1 MMHRRPLHLSLL
13 SILFLAFLAVPV
25 SAQDE
30 ESPTRYIN
38 PLIGTGSHGHT
49 YPGASLP
56 FGMVQLSPDAGKSGW
71 DWCSGYH
78 YSDSSLAGFSH
89 THLSGTG
96 CGDLGDILFTPG
108 TSSAILNDK
117 YRAPFSHA
125 HETAAAGYYSV
136 LLQDSK
142 VLVELT
148 ATTRAGFHRYT
159 FTSSDSALIV
169 INLGYGQDDITM
181 ESFAGL
187 ENESLLMGSRYSNG
201 WATDQRVFFAARFS
215 PAPASVGF
223 LSDGVPLPGSRL
235 ARGKN
240 VKAVLRFAVPRGGI
254 ILAKVGLSAVSTS
267 GALGN
272 LTNEIPGWDFDII
285 RQSAA
290 EAWDRELRKIAVQSS
305 DEHQKT
311 VFYTALYHAML
322 APTMYAD
329 IDRKY
334 RGADGQTHRGD
345 TFQDY
350 STLSLWD
357 TFRAAHPLY
366 TILMPDRVG
375 DLVNSMLAFA
385 REGGHLPVWPLAAC
399 ETNTMIGYN
408 AVPVIADAYFKGI
421 KGFDI
426 QEAYRAMKASAIRD
440 HQGLKYYSPSAAIPE
455 TGGAAAASWPP
466 AETGPVFNGYGTR
479 FAGDTISYHSA
490 HPQVSRAMIA
500 RATSE
505 HSTILWNT
513 STVPAKLTDKNLS
526 FVWLAGVASQK
537 GAHRFDLYLNRQYL
551 LSFNTAAK
559 PSDREWS
566 IIGRTGARLSFRAST
581 TDWMGDLFGTMVL
594 TVPAGAVKPGTSQEV
609 QLTGG
614 NDASPDWVMTFMHQF
629 TPRLVLS
636 GDFGTVKEGGSTVQM
651 IRADVEHVGPPGRVT
666 LTAEGVP
673 PLTVWVTP
681 GLSTFRIRVPAVAAT
696 RTVAVT
702 LGPAKTPTARG
713 TVTVVPMRSVG
724 YIPADMEPESVSKT
738 LEYAYDDWCIA
749 QVAKALGYKDDYA
762 LFTERAG
769 YFKNLL
775 DKTTGFMR
783 GRNLDG
789 SWRTPFN
796 PRYST
801 LKQPEY
807 TEGNAWQYSWF
818 VPHDVRG
825 LITLMGGR
833 EKFTTKL
840 DSLFQQSS
848 NLEGTGAPSDVSGLI
863 GLYAHGNEPSHH
875 IAYLY
880 DYAGQPW
887 KTQELVR
894 RIMREMYGDA
904 PDGLC
909 GNEDCGQMS
918 AWYIMSALGFYPVN
932 PAEGIYVIGSPAV
945 EGATIDVGDGKTFT
959 VTARNMSPQ
968 NVYVQ
973 SVALNGQPL
982 EKTYIR
988 HADIIAGGTL
998 EFVMGPAPNKKWGSD
1013 LSAAPPS
1020 MSP

>member
-1 MMHRRPLHLSLL
+1 MTHRRPPVPFLL
-13 SILFLAFLAVPV
+13 TFLLLTLLAGPA
-25 SAQDE
+25 SSQDE

-38 PLIGTGSHGHT
+38 PLIGTGGHGHT
-49 YPGASLP
+49 YPGASVP
-56 FGMVQLSPDAGKSGW
+56 FGMVQVSPDAGRSGW

-108 TSSAILNDK
+108 TSSAVLNDR
-117 YRAPFSHA
+117 YRARFSHE
-125 HETAAAGYYSV
+125 HESASAGYYSV

-142 VLVELT
+142 ILVELT

-159 FTSSDSALIV
+159 FPPTDSAMIV
-169 INLGYGQDDITM
+169 INLGYGRDDITM
-181 ESFAGL
+181 ESFVGV
-187 ENESLLMGSRYSNG
+187 ENESLLMGSRFSNG

-215 PAPASVGF
+215 PAPASVAFFG
-223 LSDGVPLPGSRL
+223 DGAPFPPGHL
-235 ARGKN
+235 ARGRN
-240 VKAVLRFAVPRGGI
+240 IKAILRFTLPGGGTV
-254 ILAKVGLSAVSTS
+254 LAKVGLSSVNAS

-290 EAWDRELRKIAVQSS
+290 EAWDSELRKIAVQSS
-305 DEHQKT
+305 DERQKM

-322 APTMYAD
+322 APTVYAD
-329 IDRKY
+329 IDRRY
-334 RGADGQTHRGD
+334 RGADGQIHRGD
-345 TFQDY
+345 QFHDY

-357 TFRAAHPLY
+357 TFRAAHPLF
-366 TILMPDRVG
+366 TILAPDRV
-375 DLVNSMLAFA
+375 DDMVNSMLAFA

-399 ETNTMIGYN
+399 ETNTMIGYH

-440 HQGLKYYSPSAAIPE
+440 HRGLKYYSPSAAVPE
-455 TGGAAAASWPP
+455 PDGAAAGSWPP
-466 AETGPVFNGYGTR
+466 AETGPVFNGFGTR
-479 FAGDTISYHSA
+479 TSGDTITYHSA
-490 HPQVSRAMIA
+490 HPQVSRALIA
-500 RATSE
+500 RATDG
-505 HSTILWNT
+505 HSIIRWNT
-513 STVPAKLTDKNLS
+513 SPVPAKLTDKNVT
-526 FVWLAGVASQK
+526 FAWLAGIATRK
-537 GAHRFDLYLNRQYL
+537 GGHRFDLFLNNQHL
-551 LSFNTAAK
+551 LSFSTAATPK
-559 PSDREWS
+559 DREWS
-566 IIGRTGARLSFRAST
+566 IAGRTGARLSFRTSS
-581 TDWMGDLFGTMVL
+581 TDWTGDLFGTMIL
-594 TVPAGAVKPGTSQEV
+594 TVSAGALKPGALQELQV
-609 QLTGG
+609 SGANGG
-614 NDASPDWVMTFMHQF
+614 SPDWIMIFMHSV
-629 TPRLVLS
+629 TPGMILA
-636 GDFGTVKEGGSTVQM
+636 GEFGTTREGGSTTQV
-651 IRADVEHVGPPGRVT
+651 IRADVEHLGPPERVT
-666 LTAEGVP
+666 LTAEGAAP
-673 PLTVWVTP
+673 FTAWLAP
-681 GLSTFRIRVPAVAAT
+681 GLSTFRIRIPAVAAP
-696 RTVAVT
+696 RTLTVT
-702 LGPAKTPTARG
+702 LGPAKKPAARG
-713 TVTVVPMRSVG
+713 TVTVVPQRPMG
-724 YIPADMEPESVSKT
+724 YIPADMEQESVSKT

-769 YFKNLL
+769 YYRNLF

-789 SWRTPFN
+789 SWRSPFN
-796 PRYST
+796 PRFST
-801 LKQPEY
+801 LLQPEY

-825 LITLMGGR
+825 LIGLMGGR
-833 EKFTTKL
+833 EKFTSRL
-840 DSLFQQSS
+840 DSLFHQSS

-894 RIMREMYGDA
+894 RILRELYGDG

-918 AWYIMSALGFYPVN
+918 AWYVMSALGFYPVN

-945 EGATIDVGDGKTFT
+945 EGATIDVGEGKTFT
-959 VTARNMSPQ
+959 VTARNMSRE

-982 EKTYIR
+982 DKTYIR
-988 HADIIAGGTL
+988 HADIMGGGTL

-1013 LSAAPPS
+1013 PSAAPPS
-1020 MSP
+1020 MSQ